1 MTRTEAVVVDRT
13 VGGHRGW
20 RIVAALA
27 VTQTIGYGVLYY
39 AFAVLLRPM
48 AETLGASPA
57 AVTGALTASV
67 LAGAAVAVPVGRWL
81 DRHGGRALMTTGSI
95 AATAL
100 VLAWSQVRTVGQ
112 LYAVM
117 IGIGLTMAMV
127 LYDPALAVVV
137 SWFDER
143 RRANAVLGVILV
155 AGFASTIFLPLTAVL
170 VEHHGWRGTLVI
182 LAVLYGVVA
191 VPLHAFVVRKP
202 PLASGATPSTPE
214 DRGRVV
220 RAALHDSRFWFLA
233 VAFVA
238 HAGAMSAMTVH
249 LVGFLASKGHAV
261 TLAAT
266 IAGLLG
272 LLSVTGRLVLTGAQ
286 RRIRLTTVV
295 AARVPGAGGGR
306 RGAAPRRPNGRR
318 SDRHRR
324 GIRSRFR
331 RGQPGDAA
339 TARRPV
345 RHHRLRDASPA
356 C

>member
-1 MTRTEAVVVDRT
+1 MTRTEAVVVDRM

-155 AGFASTIFLPLTAVL
+155 AGFASTIFFPLTAVL
-170 VEHHGWRGTLVI
+170 VEHRR
-182 LAVLYGVVA
+182 LA
-191 VPLHAFVVRKP
+191 R
-202 PLASGATPSTPE
+202 
-214 DRGRVV
+214 
-220 RAALHDSRFWFLA
+220 
-233 VAFVA
+233 
-238 HAGAMSAMTVH
+238 HAGHPGGPV
-249 LVGFLASKGHAV
+249 
-261 TLAAT
+261 
-266 IAGLLG
+266 
-272 LLSVTGRLVLTGAQ
+272 
-286 RRIRLTTVV
+286 RR
-295 AARVPGAGGGR
+295 R
-306 RGAAPRRPNGRR
+306 RGAAARLRRPEAAARVRR
-318 SDRHRR
+318 DTVHCGGPRPDRA
-324 GIRSRFR
+324 G
-331 RGQPGDAA
+331 GAA
-339 TARRPV
+339 
-345 RHHRLRDASPA
+345 
-356 C
+356 

>member
-1 MTRTEAVVVDRT
+1 MTRTDAVVVDRT

-48 AETLGASPA
+48 AESLGASPA
-57 AVTGALTASV
+57 AVTGALTASI
-67 LAGAAVAVPVGRWL
+67 LAGAAVSVPVGRWL

-100 VLAWSQVRTVGQ
+100 VLAWSQVRTVAQ

-155 AGFASTIFLPLTAVL
+155 AGFASTIFFPLTAVL

-182 LAVLYGVVA
+182 WRSCTASSPYRCTLWSSGSRRSPP
-191 VPLHAFVVRKP
+191 VPHHPRRR
-202 PLASGATPSTPE
+202 T
-214 DRGRVV
+214 
-220 RAALHDSRFWFLA
+220 AAGWC
-233 VAFVA
+233 
-238 HAGAMSAMTVH
+238 
-249 LVGFLASKGHAV
+249 
-261 TLAAT
+261 
-266 IAGLLG
+266 
-272 LLSVTGRLVLTGAQ
+272 
-286 RRIRLTTVV
+286 
-295 AARVPGAGGGR
+295 GR
-306 RGAAPRRPNGRR
+306 RCTTAGSGV
-318 SDRHRR
+318 S
-324 GIRSRFR
+324 RSRSSHT
-331 RGQPGDAA
+331 PG
-339 TARRPV
+339 R
-345 RHHRLRDASPA
+345 
-356 C
+356 